1 MNQIFANRL
10 RSARLLNG
18 FSLQDL
24 ADKIDNKISRQAIF
38 KYESGSVVPNS
49 EMINILADALNVRPD
64 YFSRGTAVE
73 IGQIEFR
80 KQSNFSSKEQKK
92 VVEQTRE
99 YLSRYLELEMI
110 LNLESLFQNPLKDI
124 GVILSKDQID
134 NASEQLREK
143 WELGMDSICN
153 VAELLEENG
162 IKIISVHADGQFD
175 GLQTLVNDKVPVI
188 AYNSKISNKPDRIRF
203 TLLHELGHL
212 LLSFPDDLSASQ
224 IEKLCHQFAASM
236 LLPKKALVQEL
247 GIKRN
252 KISIQEL
259 GYIKK
264 EYGISIQAIV
274 MRALDCEIIDSGF
287 VGKFFNYLNMMNW
300 KIDEPISYDG
310 VEKSKR
316 FDQLLYRAL
325 SEEQVSTSKAAALK
339 NMKLADFRFEFM
351 AI

>member
-38 KYESGSVVPNS
+38 KYESGAAVPNS

-64 YFSRGTAVE
+64 YFSRETTVE

-92 VVEQTRE
+92 VIEQTRE

-110 LNLESLFQNPLKDI
+110 LNLEPLFQNPLKNID
-124 GVILSKDQID
+124 VIRSKNQID
-134 NASEQLREK
+134 NASEQLRDK

-162 IKIISVHADGQFD
+162 IKIIEVHADGLFD
-175 GLQTLVNDKVPVI
+175 GLQTLVNGKVPVI
-188 AYNSKISNKPDRIRF
+188 AYNSKLSNKPDRIRF
-203 TLLHELGHL
+203 TLLHELAHL
-212 LLSFPDDLSASQ
+212 LLPFSDDLSYTQ
-224 IEKLCHQFAASM
+224 REKLCHQFAASM
-236 LLPKKALVQEL
+236 LLPQRALVQEL

-287 VGKFFNYLNMMNW
+287 TGKFFGYLNLMNW
-300 KIDEPISYDG
+300 RTEEPISYDG
-310 VEKSKR
+310 IEKSKR

-325 SEEQVSTSKAAALK
+325 SEEQISTSKAAALK
-339 NMKLADFRFEFM
+339 NMKLADFRLEFM

>member
-10 RSARLLNG
+10 KSARLLNG

-24 ADKIDNKISRQAIF
+24 ADKIGNKISRQAIF
-38 KYESGSVVPNS
+38 KYETGVVVPNS

-64 YFSRGTAVE
+64 YFSRTTTVE
-73 IGQIEFR
+73 LGKIEFR
-80 KQSNFSSKEQKK
+80 KQSNFSVKEQNK

-99 YLSRYLELEMI
+99 YLSRYLELEII
-110 LNLESLFQNPLKDI
+110 LDIDSVFHNPLINI
-124 GVILSKDQID
+124 GVINSKFDID
-134 NASEQLREK
+134 KATEQLRDN

-162 IKIISVHADGQFD
+162 IKIIAVQAEGMFD
-175 GLQTLVNDKVPVI
+175 GLQTLVNDQIPVI
-188 AYNSKISNKPDRIRF
+188 AYNCKISDKPDRIRF
-203 TLLHELGHL
+203 TLLHELAHL
-212 LLSFPDDLSASQ
+212 LLNFSDNLAYSQ
-224 IEKLCHQFAASM
+224 KEKLCHQFAASM
-236 LLPKKALVQEL
+236 LLPKKALIQEL

-274 MRALDCEIIDSGF
+274 MRALDCEIIDTGF
-287 VGKFFNYLNMMNW
+287 TSKFFNYLNLMNW
-300 KIDEPISYDG
+300 RTEEPISYDG
-310 VEKSKR
+310 IEKSKR

-325 SEEQVSTSKAAALK
+325 SEEHISTSKAAALK
-339 NMKLADFRFEFM
+339 NMKLADFRLEF
-351 AI
+351 ITI

>member
-38 KYESGSVVPNS
+38 KYESGAVVPNS
-49 EMINILADALNVRPD
+49 EMINILADVLNVRPD
-64 YFSRGTAVE
+64 YFSRETTVE

-80 KQSNFSSKEQKK
+80 KQTNFSSKEQKK
-92 VVEQTRE
+92 VIEQTRE

-110 LNLESLFQNPLKDI
+110 LNLEPLFQNPLKNID
-124 GVILSKDQID
+124 VIRTKHQID
-134 NASEQLREK
+134 NATEELRDK

-162 IKIISVHADGQFD
+162 IKIIEVHADGLFD

-188 AYNSKISNKPDRIRF
+188 AYNSKLSNKPDRIRF
-203 TLLHELGHL
+203 TLLHELAHL
-212 LLSFPDDLSASQ
+212 LLTFSDDLSYTQ
-224 IEKLCHQFAASM
+224 REKLCHQFAASM

-259 GYIKK
+259 GNIKK

-287 VGKFFNYLNMMNW
+287 VGRFFNYLNLMNW

-339 NMKLADFRFEFM
+339 NMKLADFRLEFM

>member
-1 MNQIFANRL
+1 MIQIFANRL
-10 RSARLLNG
+10 KSARLLNG

-38 KYESGSVVPNS
+38 KYESGAVVPNS
-49 EMINILADALNVRPD
+49 EMINILAEALNIRPD
-64 YFSRGTAVE
+64 YFSRVTAVE

-80 KQSNFSSKEQKK
+80 KQSNFSAKEQNK

-110 LNLESLFQNPLKDI
+110 LNLDSLFQNPLKDI
-124 GVILSKDQID
+124 GVISSKNQID

-143 WELGMDSICN
+143 WDLGMDSICN

-162 IKIISVHADGQFD
+162 IKIIAVHAEGMFD
-175 GLQTLVNDKVPVI
+175 GLQTLVNGKVPVI
-188 AYNSKISNKPDRIRF
+188 AYNSKLSDKPDRIRF
-203 TLLHELGHL
+203 TLLHELAHL
-212 LLSFPDDLSASQ
+212 LLPFSDDLLSSQ
-224 IEKLCHQFAASM
+224 REKLCHQFAASM
-236 LLPKKALVQEL
+236 LLPKKSLVQEL

-274 MRALDCEIIDSGF
+274 MRALDCDIIDSGF
-287 VGKFFNYLNMMNW
+287 TGKFFNYLSLMNW
-300 KIDEPISYDG
+300 RTEEPISYDG
-310 VEKSKR
+310 VERSKR

-325 SEEQVSTSKAAALK
+325 SEEQISTSKAAALK
-339 NMKLADFRFEFM
+339 NMKLADFRLEFITM
-351 AI
+351 

>member
-10 RSARLLNG
+10 KSARLLNG

-24 ADKIDNKISRQAIF
+24 ADKIDNRISRQAIF
-38 KYESGSVVPNS
+38 KYESGAVMPNS
-49 EMINILADALNVRPD
+49 EMINILAEALNVRPD
-64 YFSRGTAVE
+64 YFSRVIA
-73 IGQIEFR
+73 IDLGQIEFR
-80 KQSNFSSKEQKK
+80 KQSNFSVKEQNK

-110 LNLESLFQNPLKDI
+110 LNLDSPFQNPLKDI
-124 GVILSKDQID
+124 GDIRSKNQID
-134 NASEQLREK
+134 YASEQLREK

-162 IKIISVHADGQFD
+162 IKIIAVDADGQFD
-175 GLQTLVNDKVPVI
+175 GLQTLVNGKVPVI
-188 AYNSKISNKPDRIRF
+188 AYNNKISDKPDRIRF
-203 TLLHELGHL
+203 TLLHELAHL
-212 LLSFPDDLSASQ
+212 LFSFPDDLSSSER
-224 IEKLCHQFAASM
+224 EKLCHKFAASM

-247 GIKRN
+247 GVKRN

-287 VGKFFNYLNMMNW
+287 TAKFFNYLNLMNW
-300 KIDEPISYDG
+300 RIEEPISYDG

-325 SEEQVSTSKAAALK
+325 SEEQISTSKAAALK
-339 NMKLADFRFEFM
+339 NMKLADFRLEFITM
-351 AI
+351 

>member
-10 RSARLLNG
+10 KSARLLNG

-38 KYESGSVVPNS
+38 KYESGVVVPNS
-49 EMINILADALNVRPD
+49 EMINILAEALNIRPD
-64 YFSRGTAVE
+64 YFSRTIAVE
-73 IGQIEFR
+73 LGQIEFR
-80 KQSNFSSKEQKK
+80 KQSNFSAKERNK

-110 LNLESLFQNPLKDI
+110 LNLESEFQNPLKDI
-124 GVILSKDQID
+124 GVISSRNQID

-162 IKIISVHADGQFD
+162 IKVIAVHTEGKFD
-175 GLQTLVNDKVPVI
+175 GLQTLVNGKVPVI
-188 AYNSKISNKPDRIRF
+188 AYNSKLSDKPDRIRF
-203 TLLHELGHL
+203 TLLHELAHL
-212 LLSFPDDLSASQ
+212 LLTFSDDLSYSQ
-224 IEKLCHQFAASM
+224 REKLCHQFAASM
-236 LLPKKALVQEL
+236 LLPQKALVQEL

-274 MRALDCEIIDSGF
+274 MRALDCEITDSGF
-287 VGKFFNYLNMMNW
+287 TGKFFNYLNLMNW
-300 KIDEPISYDG
+300 RTEEPISYDG
-310 VEKSKR
+310 IEKSKR

-325 SEEQVSTSKAAALK
+325 SEEQISSSKAAALK
-339 NMKLADFRFEFM
+339 NMKLADFRLEFITM
-351 AI
+351 